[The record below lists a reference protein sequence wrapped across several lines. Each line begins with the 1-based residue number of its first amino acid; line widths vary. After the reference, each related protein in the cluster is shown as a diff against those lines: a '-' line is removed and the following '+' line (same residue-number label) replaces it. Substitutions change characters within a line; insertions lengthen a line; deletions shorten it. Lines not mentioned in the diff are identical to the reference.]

1 MNRFKFILKRIFP
14 DILSILIFLSGTLII
29 FSNTTKFTM
38 RHIKYIYMILPG
50 DVIVLSHFSSNV
62 IGTFLLILAYGIYR
76 RLDSAYYLSV
86 VSFVL
91 AIFFSFFKG
100 FNYIEAFIFSI
111 ILLLLIPSKDRFY
124 RKSSILKDKLSPTW
138 ILLTLSVI
146 LLSIFFGLYSFKTVE
161 YKKEVLWHLALN
173 RQYTLFLRNSFVS
186 ISIFCIFLAFNFF
199 NTVLSVEKIP
209 SSKVLEDVKKII
221 NLSDNS
227 YSGLAYLSDK
237 SIIFNKLKTSFIM
250 FGNTNSNLISMG
262 DPIGDKKSFQEI
274 IREFY
279 RIGRESGKNIAFYEI
294 SKEHLAEYLEL
305 GLKIIKI
312 GEEAIVNLDS
322 YDISTPTYKKIR
334 YTFNKFEKLNYTFKV
349 VDSIE
354 GFEDE
359 LKLVSDNW
367 LDNKKAKEKTFSL
380 GRFDLN
386 YLKNF
391 KLALL
396 FDENNKLIAF
406 SNLMSTHDKNEM
418 AIDLMRYLDSAP
430 SGTMEYLFIKII
442 NWSKENEY
450 KRFSLGMAP
459 LSGIYGGELAPLWN
473 RLSVFLFNHGGNF
486 YNFEGLRQFKDKF
499 APEWESKY
507 LAYSGH
513 FNLASL
519 LKDIAFLISGGLL
532 GIFSKK

>member
-1 MNRFKFILKRIFP
+1 GGK
-14 DILSILIFLSGTLII
+14 
-29 FSNTTKFTM
+29 
-38 RHIKYIYMILPG
+38 
-50 DVIVLSHFSSNV
+50 VLSHFSSNV

-100 FNYIEAFIFSI
+100 FNYIEAFIFSM

-237 SIIFNKLKTSFIM
+237 SIIFNKSKTSFIM

-312 GEEAIVNLDS
+312 GEEAIVNL
-322 YDISTPTYKKIR
+322 
-334 YTFNKFEKLNYTFKV
+334 
-349 VDSIE
+349 
-354 GFEDE
+354 
-359 LKLVSDNW
+359 
-367 LDNKKAKEKTFSL
+367 
-380 GRFDLN
+380 
-386 YLKNF
+386 
-391 KLALL
+391 
-396 FDENNKLIAF
+396 
-406 SNLMSTHDKNEM
+406 
-418 AIDLMRYLDSAP
+418 
-430 SGTMEYLFIKII
+430 
-442 NWSKENEY
+442 
-450 KRFSLGMAP
+450 
-459 LSGIYGGELAPLWN
+459 
-473 RLSVFLFNHGGNF
+473 
-486 YNFEGLRQFKDKF
+486 
-499 APEWESKY
+499 
-507 LAYSGH
+507 
-513 FNLASL
+513 
-519 LKDIAFLISGGLL
+519 
-532 GIFSKK
+532 